1 MFFQLKLQEIVNFTE
16 MHSSFIWAARVK
28 EETQNS
34 GSEKP
39 LFHAQVQAT
48 GTGCHCVYWAHSQA
62 GALREELELWFQ
74 VGGSI
79 MYSLYQE
86 RGQSS
91 HGHLLLSW
99 VQRGKDRRVLERD
112 SFFKNTV
119 YLFLC
124 ACMWEAVGV
133 QCMSEARKGHPICW
147 RWSYR
152 RLLSAPCEWQELN
165 LSSL

>member
-48 GTGCHCVYWAHSQA
+48 GTGCHCVYWAHGQA

-86 RGQSS
+86 RGQSP
-91 HGHLLLSW
+91 HWHLLLSW
-99 VQRGKDRRVLERD
+99 VQRGKDGRVLERD
-112 SFFKNTV
+112 SFFKKH
-119 YLFLC
+119 YLFIFM
-124 ACMWEAVGV
+124 CMYVGGSGRTMHV
-133 QCMSEARKGHPICW
+133 
-147 RWSYR
+147 WSQKR
-152 RLLSAPCEWQELN
+152 ASDLLEM
-165 LSSL
+165 